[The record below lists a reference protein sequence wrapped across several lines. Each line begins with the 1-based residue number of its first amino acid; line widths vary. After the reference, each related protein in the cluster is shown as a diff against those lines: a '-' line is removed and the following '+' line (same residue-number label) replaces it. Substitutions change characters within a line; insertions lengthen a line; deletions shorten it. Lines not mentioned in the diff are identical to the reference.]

1 MYISIVTSSVLRLLK
16 FVDKGPSFEQHVLWN
31 YCPEVV
37 EGVKV
42 GTNAEKRGF
51 PSQIGQQSST
61 HTQVLSA
68 SIGCAL
74 GFFFLF
80 FFSDTLNCCI
90 AVSKAKMRIN
100 LSVYQIYLMHDPT
113 APPVATGSC
122 NLVNTLLLI
131 ATMTQTLQ
139 VFLSPLSETSTP
151 VTLLSHQRKQ
161 CVTKNAAV
169 KKLG

>member
-1 MYISIVTSSVLRLLK
+1 MQRKGAFLPRSVNNLQRTRKFSVLRLVAHWA
-16 FVDKGPSFEQHVLWN
+16 FSF
-31 YCPEVV
+31 
-37 EGVKV
+37 
-42 GTNAEKRGF
+42 
-51 PSQIGQQSST
+51 S
-61 HTQVLSA
+61 
-68 SIGCAL
+68 
-74 GFFFLF
+74 FFFGHPELLHCRF
-80 FFSDTLNCCI
+80 KGQNANKSIYL
-90 AVSKAKMRIN
+90 SN
-100 LSVYQIYLMHDPT
+100 LSIMHDPT